1 MSEPDGIELSM
12 GEGHGELRVAST
24 EGPPAWTLDA
34 LAHAAWQLEPPA
46 PHEKKA
52 VLRPEAAHLV
62 DSLLARVARGR
73 GALDVAIGAALSRLA
88 EGERALRL
96 GYSGIGDYARERLGM
111 AGRTAQ
117 AMVRLALELRTRP
130 LLHEAVRRGEVSAR
144 KAQAVL
150 PLARGQD
157 EERWVA
163 RAQTETVRALEAAV
177 RAAGPAEASE
187 EEGWELICAPLSTE
201 GRARLDQAMAL
212 AGKVLGPGAPQWQR
226 LEAICQEYLAAHP
239 VEPSNS
245 EREQVLRWPVHVSE
259 WMESAREALEEETR
273 RWALAGDGGAH
284 GRAARLA
291 GAEAVRVA
299 AAATSP
305 ARWASGLREGAPG
318 GGPCR

>member
-1 MSEPDGIELSM
+1 
-12 GEGHGELRVAST
+12 
-24 EGPPAWTLDA
+24 
-34 LAHAAWQLEPPA
+34 
-46 PHEKKA
+46 
-52 VLRPEAAHLV
+52 
-62 DSLLARVARGR
+62 VARGR

-88 EGERALRL
+88 EGDRALRL

-177 RAAGPAEASE
+177 RAAGPAAASE